1 LVYFDE
7 IGSTNSEAKRLALQG
22 AAEGT
27 VVAAGFQTGGRGRLG
42 REWVAPRGSSLLI
55 SVVLRPELEPRGVQ
69 QVTMVCGL
77 AAVEAIEAVT
87 GVAVGLKWPNDLV
100 AGSSKLGGILTEVA
114 LDGDRVDYA
123 VVGTGINVNLDPAR
137 LPQGL
142 RMPATSLSCL
152 VGRQVSRLSLV
163 QRFLLEIEKRYDSLK
178 AGSSLL
184 VEWSSKLATLGTVV
198 RGEFK
203 GLEMTGLAESV
214 DADGGLLVRLD
225 SGDLVKVLA
234 GDVDLVHEL

>member
-1 LVYFDE
+1 M
-7 IGSTNSEAKRLALQG
+7 
-22 AAEGT
+22 
-27 VVAAGFQTGGRGRLG
+27 
-42 REWVAPRGSSLLI
+42 LI
-55 SVVLRPELEPRGVQ
+55 SIVLRPELEPRRVQ
-69 QVTMVCGL
+69 QVTMACGL

-100 AGSSKLGGILTEVA
+100 AGKSKLGGILTEVA
-114 LDGDRVDYA
+114 LDGDRVDYS
-123 VVGTGINVNLDPAR
+123 VVGTGINVNLDPAG
-137 LPQGL
+137 LPQDL

-152 VGRQVSRLSLV
+152 TGRQISRLSLV
-163 QRFLLEIEKRYDSLK
+163 QRFLRECEKRYDSLK

-184 VEWSSKLATLGTVV
+184 AEWSSKLTTLGTVV

-203 GLEMTGLAESV
+203 GLNITGLAESV

-225 SGDLVKVLA
+225 SGDLVRVLA